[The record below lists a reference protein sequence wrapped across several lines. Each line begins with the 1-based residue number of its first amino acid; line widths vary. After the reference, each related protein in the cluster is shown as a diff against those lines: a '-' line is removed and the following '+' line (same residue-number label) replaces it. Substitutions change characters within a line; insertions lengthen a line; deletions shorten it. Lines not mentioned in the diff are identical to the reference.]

1 MKIGILTFHSSHN
14 CGSMLQA
21 FALQYI
27 LQNRFNQDCEIIN
40 YSNRMSKNMYGPID
54 LRLNKAGLKNNINR
68 VRFHSAFK
76 NSYKDYQAFFKQ
88 YLVLSKEK
96 ISTIN
101 GLSKIAQKY
110 DMIISGGDQIWNV
123 RCGDAGKEYY
133 LNFTHSVKKVAY
145 SPSLGGSNIL
155 KYADNLQE
163 YKSLLNEFSYIS
175 VREPNGKKW
184 LETLTERDVEI
195 IADPTLLLSPQE
207 WCTALPI
214 PDIQEEYI
222 FNYAFYHNRID
233 TNIILQKISQ
243 ETGLPIY
250 TIDFKSFAMYRLDKF
265 GFRRYQ
271 STGPLSF
278 LSLMKNASLVLTQSF
293 HGTLFS
299 ALFNRPFWSY
309 NWEGMHNPE
318 DDRATAILKQLG
330 LEERY
335 QMIEDLEK
343 NKNIFQPINYKLVNQ
358 KIEVLRNQALAYI
371 KKCLI

>member
-278 LSLMKNASLVLTQSF
+278 LSLM
-293 HGTLFS
+293 
-299 ALFNRPFWSY
+299 
-309 NWEGMHNPE
+309 
-318 DDRATAILKQLG
+318 
-330 LEERY
+330 
-335 QMIEDLEK
+335 
-343 NKNIFQPINYKLVNQ
+343 
-358 KIEVLRNQALAYI
+358 
-371 KKCLI
+371 